1 MSGLKYL
8 YMCEAGKLKNNPS
21 ANSVIVTGVNKSNL
35 LSFKDDEMQK
45 TIFDQTMQ
53 NRKLVRIEV
62 EDYGSDGNRLLAA
75 INYIRTNGCDA
86 EVVDKNVVWDFAV
99 GNGYQLGFDFEFTLT
114 EKERYIKYIL
124 ERSFDLTEAYNMLA
138 NVDLNSP
145 PVYNT
150 VPSGFLQY
158 SVPRWNY
165 LSLITDYPQ
174 IFNTYNIIN
183 YKLNIKTN
191 GIKNFRK
198 MTINPYIEVTFD
210 VEYFIIRGLDVEDY
224 TYLLINDQQFM
235 GLEFKNTERI
245 ENDKRLKFVF
255 FNINPE
261 RDFNIQPKGDTIK
274 MTFKRK
280 YNPVS
285 IHAVF
290 GTEDRFVFQ

>member
-8 YMCEAGKLKNNPS
+8 YMCQAGKLKNNPP
-21 ANSVIVTGVNKSNL
+21 ADSVIVAGVNKSNL

-45 TIFDQTMQ
+45 TIFDQTME

-62 EDYGSDGNRLLAA
+62 EDYGSGSNRLLAA
-75 INYIRTNGCDA
+75 INYIRNNGCDA

-165 LSLITDYPQ
+165 LSLITDYPEM
-174 IFNTYNIIN
+174 FNSYNIIN

-210 VEYFIIRGLDVEDY
+210 VEFFIGLVDY
-224 TYLLINDQQFM
+224 YNYRSMLMNTQNFM
-235 GLEFKNTERI
+235 GLEFKNTEI
-245 ENDKRLKFVF
+245 DKQLRFIF
-255 FNINPE
+255 NNINHE

-274 MTFKRK
+274 ITFKRK
-280 YNPVS
+280 YNPRS
-285 IHAVF
+285 IGVNL
-290 GTEDRFVFQ
+290 GSTVDTFVFQ

>member
-8 YMCEAGKLKNNPS
+8 YMCQAGTLQNNPP
-21 ANSVIVTGVNKSNL
+21 ADSVIVTGVNKSNL

-45 TIFDQTMQ
+45 TIFDQTME

-62 EDYGSDGNRLLAA
+62 EDYGSNGNRLLAA
-75 INYIRTNGCDA
+75 INYTRNNGCDA
-86 EVVDKNVVWDFAV
+86 EVVDKGQTWDFAV

-124 ERSFDLTEAYNMLA
+124 ERSFDLREAYYMFNNL
-138 NVDLNSP
+138 DENSP
-145 PVYNT
+145 IYDS
-150 VPSGFLQY
+150 VPSDFLQY

-165 LSLITDYPQ
+165 LSLIMDQPE
-174 IFNTYNIIN
+174 IFNTNNIIN

-210 VEYFIIRGLDVEDY
+210 VEFFIGRLHHSRYY
-224 TYLLINDQQFM
+224 TLLMTNQNFM
-235 GLEFKNTERI
+235 GLEFRNTETGNKQLRFI
-245 ENDKRLKFVF
+245 FN
-255 FNINPE
+255 NINPE

-274 MTFKRK
+274 ITFKRK
-280 YNPVS
+280 YNPQLISVTIGS
-285 IHAVF
+285 
-290 GTEDRFVFQ
+290 GTDTFNFQ

>member
-8 YMCEAGKLKNNPS
+8 YMCQAGKLKNNPP
-21 ANSVIVTGVNKSNL
+21 AESVIVTGVNKSNL

-45 TIFDQTMQ
+45 TIFDQTME

-62 EDYGSDGNRLLAA
+62 EDYGSNSDRLLAA
-75 INYIRTNGCDA
+75 INYIKNNGCDA
-86 EVVDKNVVWDFAV
+86 EVVEKSQTWDFAV

-124 ERSFDLTEAYNMLA
+124 ERSFDTMEVFHMLDNLSSNTPIYN
-138 NVDLNSP
+138 SI
-145 PVYNT
+145 
-150 VPSGFLQY
+150 PSGFLQY
-158 SVPRWNY
+158 SVPKWNY
-165 LSLITDYPQ
+165 LSLVIERPELYKV
-174 IFNTYNIIN
+174 NNIIN

-224 TYLLINDQQFM
+224 IYLLINDQQFM
-235 GLEFKNTERI
+235 GLEFKNTERR
-245 ENDKRLKFVF
+245 ENDKRLKFLF
-255 FNINPE
+255 YNINPE

-285 IHAVF
+285 IYAVF

>member
-1 MSGLKYL
+1 
-8 YMCEAGKLKNNPS
+8 MCQAGTLKNNPP
-21 ANSVIVTGVNKSNL
+21 ADSVIVAVVNKSNL

-86 EVVDKNVVWDFAV
+86 EVVDKGEAWDFAV

-124 ERSFDLTEAYNMLA
+124 ERSFDLREAYNMLA

-158 SVPRWNY
+158 SVPRWSY
-165 LSLITDYPQ
+165 LSLTTNYDGILQ
-174 IFNTYNIIN
+174 ANNIIN

-210 VEYFIIRGLDVEDY
+210 VEFFISALDY
-224 TYLLINDQQFM
+224 YHYNSLLINIQQFM
-235 GLEFKNTERI
+235 GLEFKNTETG
-245 ENDKRLKFVF
+245 DKQLRFI
-255 FNINPE
+255 FNHINPE

-274 MTFKRK
+274 ITFKRK
-280 YNPVS
+280 YNPES
-285 IHAVF
+285 IGVNLGSTADTF
-290 GTEDRFVFQ
+290 NFQ

>member
-8 YMCEAGKLKNNPS
+8 YMCEAGKLKNNPP
-21 ANSVIVTGVNKSNL
+21 ADSVIVAGVNKSNL

-62 EDYGSDGNRLLAA
+62 EDYGSGSNRLLAA
-75 INYIRTNGCDA
+75 INYTRNNGCDA
-86 EVVDKNVVWDFAV
+86 EVVDKGQTWDFAV

-124 ERSFDLTEAYNMLA
+124 ERSFDLTEAYNITTNL
-138 NVDLNSP
+138 NENSP
-145 PVYNT
+145 IYNN

-158 SVPRWNY
+158 SVTRWNY
-165 LSLITDYPQ
+165 LSLTMDYPD
-174 IFNTYNIIN
+174 IFKANNIIN

-210 VEYFIIRGLDVEDY
+210 VEFFIGRLHHSRYY
-224 TYLLINDQQFM
+224 TLLMTNQNFM
-235 GLEFKNTERI
+235 SLEFKNTETGNKQLRFI
-245 ENDKRLKFVF
+245 FN
-255 FNINPE
+255 NINPE

-285 IHAVF
+285 IYAVF

>member
-1 MSGLKYL
+1 MSGLNYL

-21 ANSVIVTGVNKSNL
+21 ADSVIVAGVNKSNL

-62 EDYGSDGNRLLAA
+62 EDYGSDSNRLLAA
-75 INYIRTNGCDA
+75 INYTRNNGCDA

-124 ERSFDLTEAYNMLA
+124 ERSFDLTEAYNITTNL
-138 NVDLNSP
+138 NENSP
-145 PVYNT
+145 IYNN

-165 LSLITDYPQ
+165 LSLITDYPD
-174 IFNTYNIIN
+174 IFKANNIIN

-210 VEYFIIRGLDVEDY
+210 VEFFIGPLSPSNFYI
-224 TYLLINDQQFM
+224 LLMNLQAFM
-235 GLEFKNTERI
+235 GLEFKNTEISNRHL
-245 ENDKRLKFVF
+245 RFVF
-255 FNINPE
+255 NHINPE
-261 RDFNIQPKGDTIK
+261 RDFSIQPKGDTIK

-280 YNPVS
+280 YNPQLISVNIGS
-285 IHAVF
+285 TADTF
-290 GTEDRFVFQ
+290 NFQ

>member
-8 YMCEAGKLKNNPS
+8 YMCQAGKLKNNPP
-21 ANSVIVTGVNKSNL
+21 ADSVIVAGVNKSNL

-45 TIFDQTMQ
+45 TIFDQTME

-62 EDYGSDGNRLLAA
+62 EDYGSGSDRLLAA
-75 INYIRTNGCDA
+75 INYIKNNGCDA
-86 EVVDKNVVWDFAV
+86 QVVEKSKTWDFAV

-124 ERSFDLTEAYNMLA
+124 ERSFDLTEAFHMLDSLSLNTPIYN
-138 NVDLNSP
+138 SI
-145 PVYNT
+145 
-150 VPSGFLQY
+150 PSGFLQY

-165 LSLITDYPQ
+165 LSLNED
-174 IFNTYNIIN
+174 NTRILNANNIIN

>member
-45 TIFDQTMQ
+45 TIFDQTMEV
-53 NRKLVRIEV
+53 RKLVRIEV
-62 EDYGSDGNRLLAA
+62 EDYGSNSDRLLAA
-75 INYIRTNGCDA
+75 INYIKNNGCDA
-86 EVVDKNVVWDFAV
+86 QVVEKSKTWDFAV

-124 ERSFDLTEAYNMLA
+124 ERSFDFTEAYNMLA
-138 NVDLNSP
+138 NVDINSP
-145 PVYNT
+145 PVYDS
-150 VPSGFLQY
+150 VPSELLQY
-158 SVPRWNY
+158 SFARWNY
-165 LSLITDYPQ
+165 LSLTMDYPD
-174 IFNTYNIIN
+174 IFKANNIIN

-210 VEYFIIRGLDVEDY
+210 VEFFIGRLHHSRYY
-224 TYLLINDQQFM
+224 TLLMTNQNFM
-235 GLEFKNTERI
+235 GLEFRNTETGNKQLRFI
-245 ENDKRLKFVF
+245 FN
-255 FNINPE
+255 NINPE

-280 YNPVS
+280 YNPHNIGVNLGS
-285 IHAVF
+285 SVDTF
-290 GTEDRFVFQ
+290 SF

>member
-8 YMCEAGKLKNNPS
+8 YMCQAGKLKNNPP

-45 TIFDQTMQ
+45 TIFDQTIE

-62 EDYGSDGNRLLAA
+62 EDYGSDSNRLLAA
-75 INYIRTNGCDA
+75 INYIKYNGCDA
-86 EVVDKNVVWDFAV
+86 EVIEKNAVWDFAV

-124 ERSFDLTEAYNMLA
+124 ERSFDLREAYYMFNNL
-138 NVDLNSP
+138 DENSP
-145 PVYNT
+145 IYDS
-150 VPSGFLQY
+150 VPSDFLQY

-165 LSLITDYPQ
+165 LSLIMNYPQ
-174 IFNTYNIIN
+174 ILNSYNIIN

-210 VEYFIIRGLDVEDY
+210 VEFFIGRLHHFRYY
-224 TYLLINDQQFM
+224 TLLMTNQNFM
-235 GLEFKNTERI
+235 GLEFRNTETGNKQLRFI
-245 ENDKRLKFVF
+245 FN
-255 FNINPE
+255 NINPE

-280 YNPVS
+280 YNPHNIGVNLGS
-285 IHAVF
+285 SVDTF
-290 GTEDRFVFQ
+290 SF

>member
-8 YMCEAGKLKNNPS
+8 YMCEAGKLKNNPP
-21 ANSVIVTGVNKSNL
+21 ADSVIVTVVNKSNL

-45 TIFDQTMQ
+45 TIFDQTME

-62 EDYGSDGNRLLAA
+62 EDYGSDSNRLLAA
-75 INYIRTNGCDA
+75 INYARRNGCDA
-86 EVVDKNVVWDFAV
+86 EVLEKNAVWDFAV

-124 ERSFDLTEAYNMLA
+124 ERSFDLTEAYNITTNL
-138 NVDLNSP
+138 NENSP
-145 PVYNT
+145 IYNN

-165 LSLITDYPQ
+165 LSLITDYPD
-174 IFNTYNIIN
+174 IFKANNIIN

-210 VEYFIIRGLDVEDY
+210 VEFFIGDLDY
-224 TYLLINDQQFM
+224 SYYYSLLMNGQNFM
-235 GLEFKNTERI
+235 GLEFKNTETNNKQLRFI
-245 ENDKRLKFVF
+245 FSR
-255 FNINPE
+255 INPE

-274 MTFKRK
+274 ITFKRK
-280 YNPVS
+280 YNPES
-285 IHAVF
+285 IGVNLGSTADTF
-290 GTEDRFVFQ
+290 SF

>member
-8 YMCEAGKLKNNPS
+8 YMCQAGKLKNNPP
-21 ANSVIVTGVNKSNL
+21 ADSVIVAGVNKSNL

-45 TIFDQTMQ
+45 TIFDQTME

-62 EDYGSDGNRLLAA
+62 EDYGSDSNRLLAA
-75 INYIRTNGCDA
+75 INYARRNGCDA
-86 EVVDKNVVWDFAV
+86 EVLEKNAVWDFAV

-124 ERSFDLTEAYNMLA
+124 ERSFDTMEVFHMLDRISLNTPIYN
-138 NVDLNSP
+138 SI
-145 PVYNT
+145 
-150 VPSGFLQY
+150 PSGFLQY

-165 LSLITDYPQ
+165 LSLITDYPD
-174 IFNTYNIIN
+174 IFKANNIIN

-210 VEYFIIRGLDVEDY
+210 VEFFIRELEAEDY
-224 TYLLINDQQFM
+224 IYLLMNNQQFM

-245 ENDKRLKFVF
+245 ENDKRLKFLF
-255 FNINPE
+255 YNINPE

-280 YNPVS
+280 YNPRS
-285 IHAVF
+285 IYAVF
-290 GTEDRFVFQ
+290 GSEDRFVFQ

>member
-8 YMCEAGKLKNNPS
+8 YMCEAGKLKNNPP

-53 NRKLVRIEV
+53 NRMLVRIEV
-62 EDYGSDGNRLLAA
+62 EDYGSDSNRLLAA
-75 INYIRTNGCDA
+75 INYTRNNGCDA

-124 ERSFDLTEAYNMLA
+124 ERSFDLREAYNMLA

-158 SVPRWNY
+158 SVPRWSY
-165 LSLITDYPQ
+165 LSLTTNYDGILQ
-174 IFNTYNIIN
+174 ANNIIN

-210 VEYFIIRGLDVEDY
+210 VEFFISALDY
-224 TYLLINDQQFM
+224 YHYNSLLINIQQFM
-235 GLEFKNTERI
+235 GLEFKNTETD
-245 ENDKRLKFVF
+245 DKQLRFIF
-255 FNINPE
+255 NNINPE

-280 YNPVS
+280 YNPQLISVNIGS
-285 IHAVF
+285 TTDTF
-290 GTEDRFVFQ
+290 NFQ

>member
-86 EVVDKNVVWDFAV
+86 EVVDKDQTWDFAV

-124 ERSFDLTEAYNMLA
+124 ERSFDLREAYYMLSA
-138 NVDLNSP
+138 LNEYAPIYESIP
-145 PVYNT
+145 P
-150 VPSGFLQY
+150 GFLQY

-165 LSLITDYPQ
+165 LSLITDYPD
-174 IFNTYNIIN
+174 IFNVNDIIN

-210 VEYFIIRGLDVEDY
+210 VEFFMRELDLSQY
-224 TYLLINDQQFM
+224 HNLLVNNQIFM
-235 GLEFKNTERI
+235 SLEFKNTEKGNRQLRFI
-245 ENDKRLKFVF
+245 FY
-255 FNINPE
+255 NINPE
-261 RDFNIQPKGDTIK
+261 RDLNIQPKGDTIK
-274 MTFKRK
+274 ITFKRK
-280 YNPVS
+280 YNPLS
-285 IHAVF
+285 IYAVF
-290 GTEDRFVFQ
+290 GSEDRFVFQ

>member
-8 YMCEAGKLKNNPS
+8 YMCEAGKLKNNPP

-62 EDYGSDGNRLLAA
+62 EDYGSDSNRLLAA
-75 INYIRTNGCDA
+75 INYTRNNGCDA
-86 EVVDKNVVWDFAV
+86 EVVEKNAVWDFAV

-124 ERSFDLTEAYNMLA
+124 ERSFDFTEAYNMLA
-138 NVDLNSP
+138 NVDINFP
-145 PVYNT
+145 PVYDS
-150 VPSGFLQY
+150 VPSELLQY
-158 SVPRWNY
+158 SFARWNY
-165 LSLITDYPQ
+165 LSLIANYPE
-174 IFNTYNIIN
+174 IFKANNIIN

-210 VEYFIIRGLDVEDY
+210 VEFFMRELDFSQY
-224 TYLLINDQQFM
+224 NNLLVNTQNFM
-235 GLEFKNTERI
+235 SLEFKNTET
-245 ENDKRLKFVF
+245 NDKQLRFI
-255 FNINPE
+255 FNHINPE
-261 RDFNIQPKGDTIK
+261 RDFNIQPKGETIK

-280 YNPVS
+280 YNPRS
-285 IHAVF
+285 IGVNLGSTADTF
-290 GTEDRFVFQ
+290 NFQ

>member
-8 YMCEAGKLKNNPS
+8 YMCEAGKLKNNPP
-21 ANSVIVTGVNKSNL
+21 ADSVIVTVVNKSNL

-45 TIFDQTMQ
+45 TIFDQTME

-62 EDYGSDGNRLLAA
+62 EDYGSASNRLLAA
-75 INYIRTNGCDA
+75 INYARRNGCDA
-86 EVVDKNVVWDFAV
+86 EVLEKNAVWDFAV

-124 ERSFDLTEAYNMLA
+124 ERSFDLTEAYNITTNL
-138 NVDLNSP
+138 NENSP
-145 PVYNT
+145 IYNN

-165 LSLITDYPQ
+165 LSLITDYPD
-174 IFNTYNIIN
+174 IFKANNIIN

-210 VEYFIIRGLDVEDY
+210 VEFFIGPLSPSNFYI
-224 TYLLINDQQFM
+224 LLMNIPAFM
-235 GLEFKNTERI
+235 GLEFKNTEINNRHLRFI
-245 ENDKRLKFVF
+245 
-255 FNINPE
+255 FNHINPE
-261 RDFNIQPKGDTIK
+261 RDFSIQPKGDTIK

-280 YNPVS
+280 YNPQS
-285 IHAVF
+285 ISVTIGSSVDTF
-290 GTEDRFVFQ
+290 NF